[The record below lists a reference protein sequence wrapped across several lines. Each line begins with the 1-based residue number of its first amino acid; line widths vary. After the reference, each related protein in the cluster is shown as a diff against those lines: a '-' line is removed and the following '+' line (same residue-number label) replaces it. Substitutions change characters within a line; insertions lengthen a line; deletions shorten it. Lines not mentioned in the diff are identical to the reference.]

1 MATPATVGRRIV
13 TLDDC
18 ELPEV
23 QRAVIYLNGQ
33 YRSCTRAMLWDALT
47 ALYEKWQEVQ
57 AERDFAIDMYAP
69 AREREQTLAL
79 LRSTLEAHHELPV
92 AASVAAAG
100 RTRSGK
106 RLS

>member
-1 MATPATVGRRIV
+1 M

-57 AERDFAIDMYAP
+57 AERDKAEAECDRLRATY
-69 AREREQTLAL
+69 LAL
-79 LRSTLEAHHELPV
+79 RQQRESDAAV
-92 AASVAAAG
+92 AAPVAAAG
-100 RTRSGK
+100 RPRSGK
-106 RLS
+106 QPS